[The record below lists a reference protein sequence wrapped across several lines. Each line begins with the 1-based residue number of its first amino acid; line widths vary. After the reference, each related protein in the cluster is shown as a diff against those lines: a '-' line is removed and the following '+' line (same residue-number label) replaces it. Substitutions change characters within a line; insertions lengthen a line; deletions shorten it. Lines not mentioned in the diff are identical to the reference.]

1 MSLNRVLNRPMFRR
15 EALRKGHLKPIK
27 ARTGRSIIGPMQP
40 PVPAIYQGTP
50 LGVPV
55 GGTYNTGLI
64 NVKQPTRFQNFLGG
78 AKNLGRSILSI
89 PGIGGYV
96 AGEKVAEGLGITDP
110 IGKGA
115 FGFGGGALAT
125 RALPGLASI
134 GILPSAVGLGTIYGI
149 QNRIKAGIE
158 ERKRIKAM
166 SPKERAEFF
175 RQNRIKATDY
185 MSEGVT
191 DEELFGKI
199 DTSKLDEI
207 VKKPRTTI
215 PDPGAGR
222 PGSKKFEQKQEDVA
236 TAPDNVTTF
245 GKTKVID
252 TAKVAENTLPPQLS
266 DRGGNVDDMSGA
278 MPAPG
283 GEDPKETGTTDTGQD
298 DKETKGKGTADQ
310 DTINANSPFKAQ
322 LDLARQIAKEMRVG
336 RTSQANMVFLSNLA
350 SGLLTGTT
358 RKAGLGGAL
367 EVFGTALGPAVNN
380 MVMVKMKEDEIE
392 QNLLGKALE
401 FSTDY
406 LKAQNEAFE
415 MPDTKEIGVIQ
426 FTDENGKLTNVV
438 GRQLKDGTMQ
448 FDTGLVDS
456 NGLKVYKTFAGTAG
470 TFIAN
475 KDMNKETLEI
485 AGDLAGKYGALNLIN
500 RSLGTILRGDAQAG
514 AVGAIGLYG
523 GRVTNAL
530 GDIFDFVK
538 PGGDNAAQIRSSG
551 RAMFE
556 LERNKAA
563 NRLINSG
570 EFEDKKEALKYLNKQ
585 FGTFEQIRR
594 NYLSDA
600 KKRLKGGST
609 LDYERLA
616 INETVLVYKLANSLK
631 SKDRL
636 TQKDIEMAKG
646 LVKVFPLLRG
656 EDNVIA
662 SLQAT
667 AETIL
672 EDIRQM
678 ENQYLKAGG
687 ASSYLENQRRE
698 YGVDVRPLE
707 GTSQLGTRFKDL
719 NELPL
724 DELEE
729 LFKMSGGLTGQ
740 TGKSSQRG

>member
-1 MSLNRVLNRPMFRR
+1 MFRR

-27 ARTGRSIIGPMQP
+27 ARVGKSIIGPMQP
-40 PVPAIYQGTP
+40 PVPAVIPKGSP

-55 GGTYNTGLI
+55 GGTYSTGLALRA
-64 NVKQPTRFQNFLGG
+64 QPTFFERMGTG
-78 AKNLGRSILSI
+78 AKSLGRGLFSI
-89 PGIGGYV
+89 PAIGGFY
-96 AGEKVAEGLGITDP
+96 AGDKVAQAMGINDP
-110 IGKGA
+110 VGRTA
-115 FGFGGGALAT
+115 AGFGGSYLAT
-125 RALPGLASI
+125 KALPGLAS
-134 GILPSAVGLGTIYGI
+134 LPGTVSAGLIAGPAYLMYAGSKERE
-149 QNRIKAGIE
+149 RIKNMSPE
-158 ERKRIKAM
+158 ERAAHKSKAM
-166 SPKERAEFF
+166 QFGTAGYL
-175 RQNRIKATDY
+175 D
-185 MSEGVT
+185 
-191 DEELFGKI
+191 DEMFNQQFGKI
-199 DTSKLDEI
+199 DPTKLDEI

-215 PDPGAGR
+215 PNPGSGR
-222 PGSKKFEQKQEDVA
+222 PGSKRFEQKQEDVA
-236 TAPDNVTTF
+236 TAPDNVTKF

-252 TAKVAENTLPPQLS
+252 TAKIAENTIPNIDS
-266 DRGGNVDDMSGA
+266 GRGGDSASAVSRQNA
-278 MPAPG
+278 MPPPEG
-283 GEDPKETGTTDTGQD
+283 QDPKEKGTTDTGQE
-298 DKETKGKGTADQ
+298 DKETKGKGTADL
-310 DTINANSPFKAQ
+310 DTINADSPFKAQ
-322 LDLARQIAKEMRVG
+322 LDLARQIAKEMRQG
-336 RTSQANMVFLSNLA
+336 KTSQANMVFLSNLA

-358 RKAGLGGAL
+358 RKGGLGGAL
-367 EVFGTALGPAVNN
+367 EVFGAALGPAVNN

-406 LKAQNEAFE
+406 LKAQNQAFE
-415 MPDTKEIGVIQ
+415 MPDTKDIGVIQ
-426 FTDENGKLTNVV
+426 YTDENGKLTNVV
-438 GRQLKDGTMQ
+438 GRQLVDGTMQ
-448 FDTGLVDS
+448 YDTGLVDS
-456 NGLKVYKTFAGTAG
+456 NGLKIYKTFAGTAG

-514 AVGAIGLYG
+514 VTGAIGLYG
-523 GRVTNAL
+523 GRLTNAL
-530 GDIFDFVK
+530 GDVFDFVK

-672 EDIRQM
+672 DDIRQM

-740 TGKSSQRG
+740 TGKSSLRG